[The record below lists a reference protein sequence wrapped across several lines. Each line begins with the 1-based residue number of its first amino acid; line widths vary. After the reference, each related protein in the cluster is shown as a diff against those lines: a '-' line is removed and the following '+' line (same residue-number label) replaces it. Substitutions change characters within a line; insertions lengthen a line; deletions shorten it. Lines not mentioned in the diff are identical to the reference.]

1 MWIIEQPCDSTEAVE
16 IDSKHRILA
25 ETFGY
30 RAFRSGQ
37 GEVIDGIL
45 AGRHV
50 LAVMPTGAGKSLCY
64 QVPALAL
71 GGVAIVVSPLI
82 ALMQDQVN
90 ALRLNG
96 VAAECINSARTRE
109 ENVQAWRRVS
119 RGETRLLYM
128 APERLMTE
136 RMLSALKKLPVSLF
150 AIDEAHCISQW
161 GHSFRAEYLELGS
174 LRHAF
179 PNVPIAAL
187 TATADRLTRDEIVDK
202 IFGGDAAVFVSGFDR
217 PNLHL
222 AVEPK
227 QTPKRQLSAFLERHR
242 GESGIVYCLSR
253 KKVEETRDFLAAEG
267 RQALAYHAG
276 MDSADRENCQER
288 FLAEPGTIIVA
299 TIAFGM
305 GIDKPDVRFVAH
317 MDVPASVEAYYQEIG
332 RAGRDGKPAEVLMLY
347 GLDDIRMRRM
357 FIDQSDASE
366 DKKRTEH
373 RRLET
378 LLAYCEAPVCRRQ
391 TLLAYFSETIEPC
404 GNCDLCINPRPMI
417 DGTALARTVLEVVQG
432 TDQMFGAGHV
442 VDVLM
447 GKNTEKTARFGHE
460 SIAAFGRGKERARP
474 EWQSIIRQM
483 VAGGL
488 LSIDMEKY
496 GSLKLTAESTAI
508 AAEDRQFMIR
518 LDGLPRAKSA
528 AGARRSLKSVPLA
541 DLNEGDE
548 GLLGHLKQVRMGLAR
563 ERGVPAYVIFP
574 DRALHDMAIKKP
586 GTIEEFAEI
595 HGVGRAKLRDFAAI
609 FMDAIRERQATS
621 G

>member
-1 MWIIEQPCDSTEAVE
+1 MNDEVEAGE
-16 IDSKHRILA
+16 PDSKHRILA

-30 RAFRSGQ
+30 RSFRLGQ
-37 GEVIDGIL
+37 EAVIDQIL
-45 AGRHV
+45 AGKHV

-71 GGVAIVVSPLI
+71 GGVAVVVSPLI

-96 VAAECINSARTRE
+96 VAAEAINSAKSRE
-109 ENVQAWRRVS
+109 ENVQAWRRVMQ
-119 RGETRLLYM
+119 GETRLLYM
-128 APERLMTE
+128 APERLMTG
-136 RMLSALKKLPVSLF
+136 RMLAALKKLPLSLF

-161 GHSFRAEYLELGS
+161 GHSFRAEYLELGT

-179 PNVPIAAL
+179 PEVPIAAL
-187 TATADRLTRDEIVDK
+187 TATADRLTRDEIVEK
-202 IFGGDAAVFVSGFDR
+202 IFGGDAAVFISGFDR

-222 AVEPK
+222 AVEAK
-227 QTPKRQLSAFLERHR
+227 QTPKRQLLDFLERHQ

-253 KKVEETRDFLAAEG
+253 RKVEETRDFLAAEG
-267 RQALAYHAG
+267 KKAFAYHAG
-276 MDSADRENCQER
+276 MDSADRQICQER

-317 MDVPASVEAYYQEIG
+317 MDIPASVEAYYQEIG
-332 RAGRDGKPAEVLMLY
+332 RAGRDGKPAEVMMLY

-357 FIDQSDASE
+357 FIDQSDAGD

-373 RRLET
+373 RRLDA

-391 TLLAYFSETIEPC
+391 TLLAYFSETIDAC
-404 GNCDLCINPRPMI
+404 GNCDLCLHPQPVV
-417 DGTALARTVLEVVQG
+417 DGTSEARTVLEAVRD
-432 TDQMFGAGHV
+432 TDQMFGVGHV
-442 VDVLM
+442 VDTIL
-447 GKNTEKTARFGHE
+447 GKSTDKIERFGHDRV
-460 SIAAFGRGKERARP
+460 AVFGRGKDRSRP

-488 LSIDMEKY
+488 LSIDMAKY
-496 GSLKLTAESTAI
+496 GSLKLTARSADLL
-508 AAEDRQFMIR
+508 AGDHPFQIR
-518 LDGLPRAKSA
+518 LDCLKRSKPAKGERRATKA
-528 AGARRSLKSVPLA
+528 APLA
-541 DLNEGDE
+541 SLSDGDE
-548 GLLGHLKQVRMGLAR
+548 GLLGHLKQVRMRLAR

-586 GTIEEFAEI
+586 GTIDEFAEV
-595 HGVGRAKLRDFAAI
+595 HGVGHAKLRDFAAI
-609 FMDAIRERQATS
+609 FVEAIRDQQSAS
-621 G
+621 A